1 MVVPDPLWLSEPVP
15 EITKLSVRLVDCQN
29 CSEPLLVI
37 APVMVVTGLVMMAVV
52 PLPIVP
58 PLVTALVV
66 CALPVDTKKKK
77 ANAEKLHK
85 KRPAI
90 TRLSEFVCWGLT
102 TSHAKPLCKANPLR
116 ERIRR
121 RILAVDTLM
130 LKS

>member
-15 EITKLSVRLVDCQN
+15 EITKLSVRLSDCQN

-66 CALPVDTKKKK
+66 CALPVDIKRKK
-77 ANAEKLHK
+77 
-85 KRPAI
+85 
-90 TRLSEFVCWGLT
+90 
-102 TSHAKPLCKANPLR
+102 AKPLRKQIESENVVAEEDSLGMSSC
-116 ERIRR
+116 
-121 RILAVDTLM
+121 
-130 LKS
+130 LKPV